1 MQLPVVKKTCRVEK
15 EEGSEGNSGTAV
27 RDPGFDSK
35 CSHALE
41 YSTTNMPTCSTL
53 EDTAMIIKEVSF
65 RCPDI
70 TGTALLPTIMVTAR
84 DRRQG
89 FVAAHCLISHSIFNL
104 TSLESV
110 GLELIKPLTRRR

>member
-41 YSTTNMPTCSTL
+41 YILNH
-53 EDTAMIIKEVSF
+53 EHAYRKI
-65 RCPDI
+65 
-70 TGTALLPTIMVTAR
+70 
-84 DRRQG
+84 
-89 FVAAHCLISHSIFNL
+89 
-104 TSLESV
+104 
-110 GLELIKPLTRRR
+110 